1 MTLRAGSDLVTL
13 LRTLTMANVTA
24 LTNRP
29 VVRIAGNDDTVG
41 DLDSGE
47 LVITE
52 EVSRP
57 SLITTVMRNVRT
69 AMLATYTYFG
79 TSETTFKQ
87 VVEEWD
93 RLLWAQNNSVTR
105 TYDYLMEYD
114 WDTNV
119 DVSVAEITFIATK
132 RGEAAP

>member
-13 LRTLTMANVTA
+13 LRTLDMSNVTA

-29 VVRIAGNDDTVG
+29 VARIAGNDDASG

-47 LVITE
+47 LVIGR

-57 SLITTVMRNVRT
+57 SLITSVMRNVRT
-69 AMLATYTYFG
+69 AMPATYTYFG
-79 TSETTFKQ
+79 TSETTFKE
-87 VVEEWD
+87 VLEEWD
-93 RLLWAQNNSVTR
+93 NLLWSQNNSATR

-132 RGEAAP
+132 RAEVAP